1 MEPSSHPQ
9 KFIFPSTRPIC
20 SLSLSRAINCQ
31 CLLHWVNHLAAKLNA
46 VCEIECVQP
55 LLACWK
61 KNLVPPH
68 TSTPPGSTCRVFTS
82 PPPPLVIRKL
92 QGGGTSNLVPN
103 KSCCRWILS
112 VQNKYSMV
120 VQLPIRRKI
129 EKYRSDL
136 PGNLKVSR
144 VTCQLKGSWRWRHP
158 ASNFLPTSCVAFSPL
173 SLPPSRSDD
182 SSKLVLGSWIF
193 GRSP

>member
-1 MEPSSHPQ
+1 MIKLDNTISPFSTFTFLLGSCNGHYQGDVTVLDKSTPQ
-9 KFIFPSTRPIC
+9 EQAHVAFFKLSCENWMC
-20 SLSLSRAINCQ
+20 SIPFG
-31 CLLHWVNHLAAKLNA
+31 LLEEKY
-46 VCEIECVQP
+46 
-55 LLACWK
+55 
-61 KNLVPPH
+61 LVPPH

-144 VTCQLKGSWRWRHP
+144 VTCSEKKLKM
-158 ASNFLPTSCVAFSPL
+158 NFFSDE
-173 SLPPSRSDD
+173 SY
-182 SSKLVLGSWIF
+182 LVMKVI
-193 GRSP
+193 